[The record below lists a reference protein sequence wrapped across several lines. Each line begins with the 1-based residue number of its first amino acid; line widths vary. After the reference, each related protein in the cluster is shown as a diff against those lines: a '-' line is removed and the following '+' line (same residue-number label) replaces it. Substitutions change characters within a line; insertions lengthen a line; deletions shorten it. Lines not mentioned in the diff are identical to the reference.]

1 MSFIKFS
8 ETLTLK
14 KDPRNGVRTSYRK
27 LRGHS
32 VNPYTMKHFR
42 ILPRG
47 VFEEFLLWSDKNYPR
62 DGEFYKEVRYN
73 VTQSIPLRC
82 KPFVRGFY
90 LTPMKWKSML
100 RSIEE

>member
-27 LRGHS
+27 LRGRK
-32 VNPYTMKHFR
+32 VNQRSMKHFR

-82 KPFVRGFY
+82 KPFVYGFY
-90 LTPMKWKSML
+90 LTPTKWKMML
-100 RSIEE
+100 RKVE

>member
-27 LRGHS
+27 LRGRK
-32 VNPYTMKHFR
+32 VNSRSMKHFR

-47 VFEEFLLWSDKNYPR
+47 VFEEFLFWSDKNYPR

-82 KPFVRGFY
+82 KPFVYGFY
-90 LTPMKWKSML
+90 LTPTKWKMML
-100 RSIEE
+100 KGVK